1 MIETLNDVI
10 ITLFIFLFVLFL
22 YLHVHFQLK
31 TSNELEIYEID
42 QELSKQKMEEICDL
56 RQPIVMDTTE
66 ELSQLI
72 PIINR
77 TNILRE
83 YSSYEIKIRN
93 KNNIGTSDD
102 LFIPLQVGIA
112 EKLFTHDNTNNYY
125 SENNNDFLNESNLLK
140 IINENDF
147 IIKPHLCCN
156 SSYDIIFGSSNVE
169 IPLRYEHNYR
179 NYIMSTEGNIIVRLI
194 PPKYNKYCDVET
206 DYENMEYRSEMNVW
220 EPQEKYK
227 MIMKKIKYLDVEL
240 SVGRLLYIPAYWL
253 YSVKFVGNSCALMM
267 KYRTY
272 MNMLAISPSLVMSL
286 LQNQNIKTNYLKKM
300 ELETMA
306 SKKDAE
312 VEVNEEMK
320 DNEKVEEVE
329 KVEESRKS
337 GRK

>member
-1 MIETLNDVI
+1 MIETFNDMI
-10 ITLFIFLFVLFL
+10 ITLFIFLTVLFL

-56 RQPIVMDTTE
+56 RQPIVLDITE

-77 TNILRE
+77 SNMLRE

-93 KNNIGTSDD
+93 KKNIGTLDD
-102 LFIPLQVGIA
+102 LFVPLQIGIA
-112 EKLFTHDNTNNYY
+112 DKLFMNDDSNNYY
-125 SENNNDFLNESNLLK
+125 SENNGDFLNESNLLK
-140 IINENDF
+140 MICENDF
-147 IIKPHLCCN
+147 IMKPYLCCN
-156 SSYDIIFGSSNVE
+156 SSYDIIFGSNNVE
-169 IPLRYEHNYR
+169 LPLRYEHNYR

-220 EPQEKYK
+220 DPQEKYK

-253 YSVKFVGNSCALMM
+253 YSVKFVEKSCALMM

-272 MNMLAISPSLVMSL
+272 TNVLAISPSLVMNL

-300 ELETMA
+300 ELETMVA
-306 SKKDAE
+306 KKEAE
-312 VEVNEEMK
+312 VE
-320 DNEKVEEVE
+320 EKVEKENVE
-329 KVEESRKS
+329 
-337 GRK
+337 